1 MKVFF
6 DTSVLVAGVIESHPA
21 HERVFS
27 WFRRVADQEVELFV
41 AAHSLAEF
49 YAVLTRL
56 PINPKIT
63 PAMAVRLLRE
73 NIEAVAHIVSLTKG
87 EYLQVVTGMAELGL
101 TGGVVYDAIIA
112 EAAKKSNC
120 EAILTLN
127 RRDFVRVW
135 PEGEG
140 RIIEP

>member
-1 MKVFF
+1 
-6 DTSVLVAGVIESHPA
+6 
-21 HERVFS
+21 
-27 WFRRVADQEVELFV
+27 
-41 AAHSLAEF
+41 
-49 YAVLTRL
+49 
-56 PINPKIT
+56 
-63 PAMAVRLLRE
+63 MAVRLLRE
-73 NIEAVAHIVSLTKG
+73 NIEAVADIVSLTKG

-140 RIIEP
+140 RIVEP